1 MWVAGASTGEGAA
14 HVAAQPVTLDGL
26 YVLVARALAVRYRRS
41 SLGFAWSLLQPLMAM
56 AVLTA
61 VFANVFT
68 SIERYPVYVIV
79 GVFVWGFF
87 SLTLVQAMD
96 SLLGAAPI
104 LRRVAAPP
112 ALFPLAVVAA
122 NLVHLLLSLA
132 LLVAVGAVFGFVSPW
147 LAPAALAA
155 LFPLAL
161 FTAALALV
169 MSAVCVFFHDVRY
182 FAEGILLLG
191 FYATPVMYP
200 ASIVP
205 ERWSALLTL
214 NPMVWLLA
222 PLRDALWAGRGPDP
236 WLLALTTAAAALA
249 AVAASALFARLSRR
263 FYLYL

>member
-1 MWVAGASTGEGAA
+1 MPGASGSGWSGSAA
-14 HVAAQPVTLDGL
+14 PMVTLDGL
-26 YVLVARALAVRYRRS
+26 HVLVARALAVRYRRS

-61 VFANVFT
+61 VFARVFP

-96 SLLGAAPI
+96 SLLSAAPI
-104 LRRVAAPP
+104 MRRVAAPP

-132 LLVAVGAVFGFVSPW
+132 LLATVGAVCGFVSPW
-147 LAPAALAA
+147 LIPVALVA
-155 LFPLAL
+155 LIPLGL

-169 MSAVCVFFHDVRY
+169 LSGVCVFFHDVRY
-182 FAEGILLLG
+182 FAEGILMLG

-205 ERWSALLTL
+205 ERWGALLSL

-222 PLRDALWAGRGPDP
+222 PLRDALWAGRCPDLS
-236 WLLALTTAAAALA
+236 LLGLTTAAAAVA
-249 AVAASALFARLSRR
+249 AVAAALLFRRLSRR

>member
-1 MWVAGASTGEGAA
+1 MT
-14 HVAAQPVTLDGL
+14 VTLDGL
-26 YVLVARALAVRYRRS
+26 HVLVARALTVRYRRS

-56 AVLTA
+56 AILTA
-61 VFANVFT
+61 VFAQVFV
-68 SIERYPVYVIV
+68 SIERYPIYVIV

-104 LRRVAAPP
+104 LRRVAVAP

-132 LLVAVGAVFGFVSPW
+132 LLAAVGAAFGLVTLS
-147 LAPAALAA
+147 LVPAALLA
-155 LFPLAL
+155 LLPLGL

-169 MSAVCVFFHDVRY
+169 LSAVCVFFHDVRY
-182 FAEGILLLG
+182 FAEGILLIG

-200 ASIVP
+200 PSIVP
-205 ERWSALLTL
+205 ERWTALLTL

-222 PLRDALWAGRGPDP
+222 PLRDALWAGVCPD
-236 WLLALTTAAAALA
+236 LSRLFTTTLAAALA
-249 AVAASALFARLSRR
+249 AAAAALVFQRLSRR